1 MMGSGFHNLQVEG
14 LVVEEH
20 QQEEQ
25 IGAISHISDVI
36 WKKGIKKESI
46 ESEPTSVLDHMCS
59 PNSPNS
65 ASRSSSINGGSGGG
79 CGGGGGGVQMQDLE
93 GLTVGGEGS
102 LLPWIMGQVDDP
114 GLSLKNL
121 LQSETS
127 FGFDGF
133 GGIGTSIHSSN
144 VENFT
149 SFGGNLGGD
158 LGFCSSGFDCS
169 NVNVKVGEQLR
180 ISDEKP
186 QIVNPQFGFGEHEE
200 LSIQNPNYYVGSLGY
215 NPVEV
220 GYPFAPPPPMKRH
233 NYGPL
238 GPPDHS
244 FVQVSP
250 GSLLSERHEDVLMSM
265 PPLNALES
273 MDQDKDS
280 QLYVLRDQLIKV
292 SEMFQTGNFA
302 LAQVILARL
311 NHQASLSRNSL
322 VGAAALCVKEELEK
336 LMSVNGMP
344 GVSPP
349 PKSLGLDDVIH
360 KISAYKLFSEVSP
373 FMQFVDF
380 TCTQVFLEA
389 LEDANTIHIL
399 DFDIG
404 CGSMWASFIRELPL
418 RKNGAPFLKITVLA
432 STSSHHPFELALICD
447 NILEFATEYGV
458 SVDIKVLNLDMFDSR
473 SCSFPGFQLS
483 ENEVVAVKFPIWACS
498 HCPFLLPPL
507 VSFIKQCSPK
517 VVMSFDNGGDRCELA
532 FPSHI
537 LHGLNSCSS
546 ILESLNGSRVPAEII
561 TKVDNY
567 LIRPSIERIIQ
578 GRIYAPDKM
587 PANKGPNWKRLFP
600 SSGFVPSTL
609 SNMTEYQARELVTK
623 LSVKGFNVEKRGA
636 SIVLRWLSHELVG
649 GFAWSC

>member
-14 LVVEEH
+14 LVVE
-20 QQEEQ
+20 QEQ
-25 IGAISHISDVI
+25 IGGIPHISDVI

-46 ESEPTSVLDHMCS
+46 ESEPTSVLDHRCS

-65 ASRSSSINGGSGGG
+65 ASTRSSSIN
-79 CGGGGGGVQMQDLE
+79 GGGGGGVQMQDLE

-102 LLPWIMGQVDDP
+102 LLPWFMGQVDDP
-114 GLSLKNL
+114 GVSLKNL

-127 FGFDGF
+127 FGFDGY
-133 GGIGTSIHSSN
+133 GGIGTSVHSSN

-149 SFGGNLGGD
+149 NFGGNLGAGG
-158 LGFCSSGFDCS
+158 LGFCSSGFDC

-186 QIVNPQFGFGEHEE
+186 QVVNPQFGFGEQED
-200 LSIQNPNYYVGSLGY
+200 LSIQNPNYYAGSLGY
-215 NPVEV
+215 SQVEV
-220 GYPFAPPPPMKRH
+220 GYPFPPPPMKRH

-250 GSLLSERHEDVLMSM
+250 GSLLSERHDDVLMPM
-265 PPLNALES
+265 APLNHPES

-322 VGAAALCVKEELEK
+322 VGGAALCVKEELEK

-344 GVSPP
+344 GVPPP

-373 FMQFVDF
+373 VMQFLDF

-389 LEDANTIHIL
+389 LEDAKNTIHIL

-458 SVDIKVLNLDMFDSR
+458 SVDIKVLNLDLFDSG
-473 SCSFPGFQLS
+473 SCSFPGFQLL

-517 VVMSFDNGGDRCELA
+517 VVMSFDRGGDRCELA

-537 LHGLNSCSS
+537 LHALNSCSS

-561 TKVDNY
+561 TKIDTY
-567 LIRPSIERIIQ
+567 LIRPSVERIIE

-587 PANKGPNWKRLFP
+587 QANKGPNWRRLFP
-600 SSGFVPSTL
+600 SSGFAPSTL
-609 SNMTEYQARELVTK
+609 SNMTEYQAHELVTK